1 MISFCPYP
9 KKIIHN
15 GNLGAFFKS
24 KKLLK
29 SKTHIIIGDIMPKTI
44 PSFKYVQVDIADSII
59 KRKDWVKYL
68 IVRERKI
75 LEDIV
80 ASEKFAKFLTEQLD
94 AYLGGKAVAAEIQV
108 PIMNAADDVLS
119 GRDPVLR
126 AGDYIAIQNYC
137 RSQKIL

>member
-1 MISFCPYP
+1 
-9 KKIIHN
+9 
-15 GNLGAFFKS
+15 
-24 KKLLK
+24 
-29 SKTHIIIGDIMPKTI
+29 MPKTI
-44 PSFKYVQVDIADSII
+44 PSFKYVQVDIAESIL

-80 ASEKFAKFLTEQLD
+80 ASEKFAQFLTEQLN
-94 AYLGGKAVAAEIQV
+94 AYLSGKAVAAEIQV
-108 PIMNAADDVLS
+108 PIMNAADDILS

-137 RSQKIL
+137 RSQKLL